1 MRAAQSAA
9 ATTAATTAPSP
20 RRMAALAGRQ
30 VPAAFPANS
39 TIWCRQLSP
48 RLKQDALLV
57 RQASASQ
64 FAPRGTSLY
73 NPAQLFL
80 SSVLVCLPCFVA
92 GVELDATIAQV
103 KAAYRQRVLASHPDK
118 NPQAAADGG
127 AKFQRVQAAYATLM
141 SLAEQQQQ
149 QAATAQ

>member
-1 MRAAQSAA
+1 
-9 ATTAATTAPSP
+9 
-20 RRMAALAGRQ
+20 
-30 VPAAFPANS
+30 
-39 TIWCRQLSP
+39 
-48 RLKQDALLV
+48 
-57 RQASASQ
+57 
-64 FAPRGTSLY
+64 
-73 NPAQLFL
+73 
-80 SSVLVCLPCFVA
+80 VA

>member
-1 MRAAQSAA
+1 M
-9 ATTAATTAPSP
+9 
-20 RRMAALAGRQ
+20 
-30 VPAAFPANS
+30 
-39 TIWCRQLSP
+39 
-48 RLKQDALLV
+48 
-57 RQASASQ
+57 
-64 FAPRGTSLY
+64 
-73 NPAQLFL
+73 
-80 SSVLVCLPCFVA
+80 LVCLPCFVA